1 MSFITDGTG
10 TGYKAKVDSTNRLKV
25 DAISEDAFVHAAEKG
40 YAFNINTGEI
50 FVSGTAPFAQDVL
63 YVKNNETAD
72 MEVVGWF
79 IGEAERNAGGG
90 SATIPLLFEMY
101 GYVGDVAGGTD
112 IDVVNRKI
120 GSPKEF
126 DIVAKKKVNS
136 VNVSGSPLLFQ
147 YHYGGRAF
155 GTVNFT
161 IPSGASIVLR
171 LTSQADDVT
180 LYTGFTGYIGG
191 DY

>member
-1 MSFITDGTG
+1 MSFISDGTG
-10 TGYKAKVDSTNRLKV
+10 SGYKAEVDSQNRLQV
-25 DAISEDAFVHAAEKG
+25 NAVVEDAFTHAAEEG

-50 FVSGTAPFAQDVL
+50 TVSGTAPFSQDVL
-63 YVKNNETAD
+63 YLKNNEARD
-72 MEVVGWF
+72 LEVVGWF
-79 IGEAERNAGGG
+79 IGEESRTAGGG
-90 SATIPLLFEMY
+90 NTTSPLTFEMY
-101 GYVGDVAGGTD
+101 GYVGDVSGGTD
-112 IDVVNRKI
+112 VDVVNRRI

-126 DIVAKKKVNS
+126 DVVAKKQ
-136 VNVSGSPLLFQ
+136 VSTVSTSGTPLLFQ

-161 IPSGASIVLR
+161 IPSGASIILR
-171 LTSQADDVT
+171 VTSKADSVT